1 MRNKCIILFL
11 TVSYISL
18 SLSAE
23 SFSCLT
29 QYLKTLTPN
38 EFTLQLVNQKESKHI
53 LTMIYNQFLTDLDD
67 LTIKRLKT
75 LLEKIQSSPQH
86 ELTEIEIKELS
97 DLRKS
102 SSLLRSAFELF
113 STDHSIPEKFNM
125 FVVKLGGVKDYLE
138 TDPNESKDDPETT
151 QVKASQQMKAHQNVI
166 VKIIKLKESLS
177 QIDFKKLIRDS
188 SPASLTSSSA
198 YFKQI
203 IEQTESII
211 KQATDVKVDE
221 VHQVRKNLR
230 NILRFMELTFERE
243 RYSNKQKNSMLKD
256 FTTSRQNSRLSQIIY
271 LKDLNTQLG
280 EITDKYARE
289 RLAETIT
296 KHDLVNFP
304 EEILPKVVYFLE
316 NLKII
321 TPPSP

>member
-1 MRNKCIILFL
+1 MRNKGIFLFL
-11 TVSYISL
+11 TVSFISL

-53 LTMIYNQFLTDLDD
+53 LTMTYNQFLTDLDD

-138 TDPNESKDDPETT
+138 TDPNESNDDAATT
-151 QVKASQQMKAHQNVI
+151 QVKAYQQMKAYQNVI

-211 KQATDVKVDE
+211 KHPTNIKVDE

-243 RYSNKQKNSMLKD
+243 QNWNKQKNSLLKK
-256 FTTSRQNSRLSQIIY
+256 FTTSQQLSRLSQIIY
-271 LKDLNTQLG
+271 LKNLNTQLG

-296 KHDLVNFP
+296 KHDLVTFP

-316 NLKII
+316 KLKII
-321 TPPSP
+321 TPPNP